1 MKYYYRDHRA
11 GYQMVEREGKN
22 SWGEIHGHLGG
33 FEHPHAVAV
42 EQQFSSR
49 SFLEQ
54 VLPQLD
60 LDSKRPL
67 ALELGC
73 GKGQPA

>member
-1 MKYYYRDHRA
+1 MKYYCRDHRA

-33 FEHPHAVAV
+33 FE
-42 EQQFSSR
+42 QFSSR
-49 SFLEQ
+49 PFLEQ